1 MKKVLIIIP
10 AYNEGEN
17 ILKTVNDLIA
27 VNKNVDYIVINDGSK
42 DNTRE
47 VCLNNKLNFIDLPVN
62 LGIGGAVQTG
72 YLYAYNNNYDIAIQ
86 YDGDGQH
93 NPKYIDDLINDID
106 GGNDLSIG
114 SRYISKL
121 SKFRSTKMRQVGIK
135 FLSWLI
141 RIIAGKK
148 IYDPTSGF
156 RACNKRII
164 KLFAFNYPID
174 YPEPDSVTRIIKM
187 GYNVGEIPVEMN
199 ARQNGS
205 SSINFIDSIY
215 YMIKVSIC
223 IISANYV
230 KKEVKKWALD
240 WRFF

>member
-17 ILKTVNDLIA
+17 ILKTVTDLIA
-27 VNKNVDYIVINDGSK
+27 VNKNVDYVVINDGST
-42 DNTRE
+42 DNTKD
-47 VCLNNKLNFIDLPVN
+47 VCVKNKINFIDLPAN

-93 NPKYIDDLINDID
+93 DPDYIKDLIADIEK
-106 GGNDLSIG
+106 GNDLTIG
-114 SRYISKL
+114 SRYISDL
-121 SKFRSTKMRQVGIK
+121 SEFKSTKMRQLGIK
-135 FLSWLI
+135 ILSGLI
-141 RIIAGKK
+141 KMVTGKK
-148 IYDPTSGF
+148 IYDPTSGY
-156 RACNKRII
+156 RACNKKVI
-164 KLFAFNYPID
+164 KLFAYNYPID

-187 GYNVGEIPVEMN
+187 GYSVGEIPVKMN
-199 ARQNGS
+199 PREKGR
-205 SSINFIDSIY
+205 SSIRLVDSIY

-230 KKEVKKWALD
+230 EK
-240 WRFF
+240 R